1 MQRRTLA
8 AALAILSTL
17 ASGPALADSS
27 YPNRPVRI
35 INPFPPGTNTDT
47 VARLLAQKLQ
57 ENWGQPTVVENKA
70 GAGGAIGTSFVAK
83 SPPDGYTLLL
93 TSSST
98 HLVAPVL
105 RKNLS
110 YDANKDFIPV
120 MTLTVSPHVVVTTR
134 SLPVK
139 NLEEFVAY
147 VKAHPGTSYASSGNG
162 TGYHLAGELFAH
174 NVGAKMLHV
183 PYRGAAP
190 AMNDLA
196 GGQVSAMFDSPGSVA
211 PNAKAGRV
219 KALAVMGPKRWPTLP
234 DVPTT
239 VELGH
244 PKLQFSTW
252 LGLFAPAGTPPEVIA
267 KITGILTTE
276 LSKPGMAEQFDQM
289 GSQLNMIVG
298 KDFTKFMLD
307 GQDALRKLAAEAQ
320 LPPLD

>member
-1 MQRRTLA
+1 MYRTLA
-8 AALAILSTL
+8 AALILGTM
-17 ASGPALADSS
+17 ALSS
-27 YPNRPVRI
+27 AHAAYPERPIRI

-57 ENWGQPTVVENKA
+57 QNLGQPAVVENKT
-70 GAGGAIGTSFVAK
+70 GAGGAIGTSFVANA
-83 SPPDGYTLLL
+83 PADGYTLLL

-105 RKNLS
+105 RKNVP
-110 YDANKDFIPV
+110 YDANKDFTPI
-120 MTLTVSPHVVVTTR
+120 MTVTVSPHVVVTTS

-139 NLEEFVAY
+139 DLKEFIAY
-147 VKAHPGTSYASSGNG
+147 AKAHPGTSYASSGNG
-162 TGYHLAGELFAH
+162 TGYHLAGELFA
-174 NVGAKMLHV
+174 NGVGATMLHV

-190 AMNDLA
+190 AMNDLI
-196 GGQVSAMFDSPGSVA
+196 GGQVQAMFDSPGSVA

-219 KALAVMGPKRWPTLP
+219 HPLAVMGSKRWPTLP

-239 VELGH
+239 VELGY

-252 LGLFAPAGTPPEVIA
+252 LGLFAPANTPPEVIA
-267 KITGILTTE
+267 KITDVLKTE

-298 KDFTKFMLD
+298 KDFAKFMID
-307 GQDALRKLAAEAQ
+307 GQESLRKLAKEAN
-320 LPPLD
+320 LPMLD